1 MSEERVERRLAA
13 ILAADIAGYSRLMGR
28 DEEGTLAALRAI
40 RRELS
45 DPKIAE
51 HRGRIVK
58 TTGDGLLVEFASVVD
73 AVRCAIDVQRA
84 MSTHNADVPQDVRIE
99 YRIGVHFGDII
110 IDDDGDIFG
119 DGVNI
124 AARLEGIAEPGS
136 VCISDDAQ
144 RQVRGK
150 VDIAFEDIGEQTLK
164 NIVEPI
170 RAWRIRMGGDSI
182 GAPPEP
188 AEASPLPA
196 LPDKPSI
203 AVLPFQNMSGEAEQ
217 EYFADGMVED
227 IITALSR
234 FPSLFV
240 IARNSSFTYK
250 GKPVDIKQVGRELG
264 VRYVLEGSVRRVGG
278 RVRTTGQLIEAA
290 TGTHLWAEKFDG
302 ALDDIFELQD
312 HFTKKLVGA
321 IAPKVQQ
328 AEIERSARKPTE
340 NLDAYDYYYRG
351 ISLLQL
357 MTAESN
363 AEALQ
368 HFRLAIDL
376 DPSFAAAYGLAS
388 ECYRLRQNIGWARN
402 DAEQLARGKQLASL
416 AIEFGQDD
424 AVALASAAQ
433 FFGFALR
440 DAQTADILVNQA
452 LSVNPNLFRAWQARS
467 WTSIY
472 LGEHERALAEI
483 SHAMRLN
490 PVDPQVHQA
499 ESAMGIALL
508 LLRRPVESLEWFGKA
523 LARRPSFPSALRF
536 AAIAYSILDRADE
549 AQSMMRRLQTV
560 DLDAR
565 VSQLKSWI
573 PLQRSEDVAVFIEGM
588 RKAGMPE

>member
-1 MSEERVERRLAA
+1 MSGERVERRLAA
-13 ILAADIAGYSRLMGR
+13 VLAADVAGYSRLMGR
-28 DEEGTLAALRAI
+28 DEERTLADLKGTRQTVF
-40 RRELS
+40 
-45 DPKIAE
+45 DPILAVY
-51 HRGRIVK
+51 RGRIVK

-84 MSTHNADVPQDVRIE
+84 MSTHNGDVPHEVRIE
-99 YRIGVHFGDII
+99 YRIGVHVGDVI
-110 IDDDGDIFG
+110 IDDDDIFG

-124 AARLEGIAEPGS
+124 AARLEGIAEPGN
-136 VCISDDAQ
+136 VCISDDVQ

-164 NIVEPI
+164 NITEPI
-170 RAWRIRMGGDSI
+170 RAWRIRVGSDPV
-182 GAPPEP
+182 GAPAEA

-203 AVLPFQNMSGEAEQ
+203 AVLPFQNMSGDPEQ

-234 FPSLFV
+234 FQSLFV

-250 GKPVDIKQVGRELG
+250 GKAVDIKQVGRELG
-264 VRYVLEGSVRRVGG
+264 VRYVLEGSVRKAGG

-290 TGTHLWAEKFDG
+290 TGAHLWAEKFDG

-312 HFTKKLVGA
+312 DFTKKLVGA

-328 AEIERSARKPTE
+328 AEIERSARKPTQ

-351 ISLLQL
+351 ITLLQL
-357 MTAESN
+357 MTADANE
-363 AEALQ
+363 EALQ

-388 ECYRLRQNIGWARN
+388 ECYRLRQNFGWARN
-402 DAEQLARGKQLASL
+402 DAEQLARGKEFALLAV
-416 AIEFGQDD
+416 EHGGDD
-424 AVALASAAQ
+424 AVALACAAQ

-440 DAQTADILVNQA
+440 DARTADILANQA
-452 LSVNPNLFRAWQARS
+452 LAANPNLFRAWQARS

-472 LGEHERALAEI
+472 LGEHERALTEI

-490 PVDPQVHQA
+490 PVDPQMHQA
-499 ESAMGIALL
+499 EAAMGIALL
-508 LLRRPVESLEWFGKA
+508 LLRKPAEALEWLSKA
-523 LARRPSFPSALRF
+523 LARRPGFPSALRF
-536 AAIAYSILDRADE
+536 AAIALIELDRTDE
-549 AQSMMRRLQTV
+549 AQSMMRRL
-560 DLDAR
+560 R
-565 VSQLKSWI
+565 VIDTDMRISQLQSWI
-573 PLQRSEDVAVFIEGM
+573 PLQRPEDAAMFIDGM
-588 RKAGMPE
+588 RKAGVPE

>member
-1 MSEERVERRLAA
+1 MSGERVERRLAA
-13 ILAADIAGYSRLMGR
+13 VLAADVAGYSRLMGR
-28 DEEGTLAALRAI
+28 DEERTLA
-40 RRELS
+40 ELKTTRQTVF
-45 DPKIAE
+45 DPTVAAY
-51 HRGRIVK
+51 RGRIVK

-73 AVRCAIDVQRA
+73 AVRCAIEVQRS
-84 MSTHNADVPQDVRIE
+84 MSAQNADLPQEVRIE
-99 YRIGVHFGDII
+99 YRIGVHVGDII
-110 IDDDGDIFG
+110 IDDNDIFG

-124 AARLEGIAEPGS
+124 AARLEGIAEPGN

-150 VDIAFEDIGEQTLK
+150 VDIAFEDIGEQNLK

-170 RAWRIRMGGDSI
+170 RAWRIRLRSDSI
-182 GAPPEP
+182 GAPAEP

-203 AVLPFQNMSGEAEQ
+203 AVLPFQNLSGDADQ

-234 FPSLFV
+234 FQFLFV

-250 GKPVDIKQVGRELG
+250 GKSIDIKQVGRELG
-264 VRYVLEGSVRRVGG
+264 VRYVLEGSVRKVGG

-290 TGTHLWAEKFDG
+290 TGAHLWAEKFDG

-328 AEIERSARKPTE
+328 AEIERSARKPTQ

-357 MTAESN
+357 MTAEAN

-402 DAEQLARGKQLASL
+402 DAEQLARGRQFALLAV
-416 AIEFGQDD
+416 EHGGDD
-424 AVALASAAQ
+424 AVALACAAQ
-433 FFGFALR
+433 FFGFAMR
-440 DAQTADILVNQA
+440 DAQTADILANQA

-467 WTSIY
+467 WTSVY
-472 LGEHERALAEI
+472 LGQHERALTEI
-483 SHAMRLN
+483 SHTMRLN
-490 PVDPQVHQA
+490 PVDPQMHQA
-499 ESAMGIALL
+499 EAAMGIALL
-508 LLRRPVESLEWFGKA
+508 LLHKPAEALEWINKA

-536 AAIAYSILDRADE
+536 AAIAYSLLNRVDE
-549 AQSMMRRLQTV
+549 AQSMMRRLQNV
-560 DLDAR
+560 DPEAR
-565 VSQLKSWI
+565 VSQLKNWI
-573 PLQRSEDVAVFIEGM
+573 PFQRSEDAEIFIEGM
-588 RKAGMPE
+588 RKSGMPE